1 MNMKLVEQMRSETLE
16 DYLESK
22 VVGMSNA
29 IDVMEGRH
37 IMENLLMTASVVD
50 GLADIEAIISELEAR
65 SIIQLCR
72 TGR

>member
-1 MNMKLVEQMRSETLE
+1 MKLVEQMRSETLE